1 MSFNATGT
9 PEPADLIIEN
19 HAFFPELDLS
29 DFRTAMRVDNVA
41 TEDRA
46 HHALT
51 AGMMETNR
59 RLAEWMQFQQAEG
72 KATLA
77 EVPVSAGQPPN
88 EKTYLYKRAVYA
100 LAKASLVER
109 YRDYDTTGNAS
120 GRADQL
126 EENLDEL
133 RRDAAWAINDLT
145 EKPRSTIELI

>member
-9 PEPADLIIEN
+9 GTETGLTIEN
-19 HAFFPELDLS
+19 HAFFPALDLT

-46 HHALT
+46 HYALT
-51 AGMMETNR
+51 AGMMEANR
-59 RLAEWMQFQQAEG
+59 RLSGWMQQQQAEG
-72 KATLA
+72 MATLA
-77 EVPVSAGQPPN
+77 EVPASAGQPPN

-109 YRDYDTTGNAS
+109 YRDYDTTGNAT

-126 EENLDEL
+126 EENIDEL

-145 EKPRSTIELI
+145 GINRSTIELI